1 MARTPKQEGFCLS
14 YRETGNASEAY
25 RRNYNCEKMKTE
37 SINRLAFALLQNI
50 NITSRLS
57 ELGAV
62 TAKRHAVTVDSLIA
76 ELEEARQAALSAETA
91 QSAAAVGAT
100 MGKAKLM
107 GMDKAIIDLKSSD
120 GSMTPKGLSLD
131 DFYVQAKSRT

>member
-1 MARTPKQEGFCLS
+1 VALTPKQEGFCLS

-25 RRNYNCEKMKTE
+25 RRNYSTE
-37 SINRLAFALLQNI
+37 NQKPETINRNAKTLLDNSKILA
-50 NITSRLS
+50 RLS

-76 ELEEARQAALSAETA
+76 ELEEARQAALSAESP

-107 GMDKAIIDLKSSD
+107 GMDKQVIDHQSSD
-120 GSMTPKGLSLD
+120 GSMRPPAPVYKI
-131 DFYVQAKSRT
+131 VRE